1 MSGRGKEPPNLISS
15 IERSTLFHIK
25 VYNTQIFNI
34 SMREITKSLNKN
46 LMRSNHV
53 GKEQTSS
60 GALAPPQAPI
70 FEQEGR
76 ASREVKAE
84 MHVPAFWRST
94 EGLALGGRQAG
105 V

>member
-1 MSGRGKEPPNLISS
+1 
-15 IERSTLFHIK
+15 
-25 VYNTQIFNI
+25 
-34 SMREITKSLNKN
+34 MREITKSLNKN
-46 LMRSNHV
+46 LMRSNQV

-76 ASREVKAE
+76 ASREAKAEE
-84 MHVPAFWRST
+84 MHVPAFWLST